1 MGILMAIPRLIGR
14 LIYSLIRKLVV
25 LTMISAATGA
35 ALVLLDMLLLRDRD
49 RRTDDQPTGGAGGR
63 GL

>member
-1 MGILMAIPRLIGR
+1 MGILLAIPKLIGR
-14 LIYSLIRKLVV
+14 LIYALIRKLVILTV
-25 LTMISAATGA
+25 LSAATGA

-49 RRTDDQPTGGAGGR
+49 RPGDEPTGGAGGR